1 MPVHRLNEEP
11 LHRAILGDITCDSD
25 GKIDAF
31 IDRRGVCKTLPL
43 HSPNGRPYYLGVFLL
58 GAYQEI
64 LGDLHNLFGDTNTAH
79 VSMTEEGDFSIETL
93 IKGETVTEVL
103 NYVQFNGA
111 ELLTRLQTA
120 VETAVLK
127 NRICQE
133 EAGVFLK
140 LYEDGLRGY
149 TYLQ

>member
-1 MPVHRLNEEP
+1 
-11 LHRAILGDITCDSD
+11 
-25 GKIDAF
+25 
-31 IDRRGVCKTLPL
+31 
-43 HSPNGRPYYLGVFLL
+43 VFLL

-79 VSMTEEGDFSIETL
+79 VSMTEAGDFVIETI

-103 NYVQFNGA
+103 NYVQFSSA

-127 NRICQE
+127 NRIGQE
-133 EAGVFLK
+133 EAGMFLK